1 MLAVRQISIDDLGTA
16 IAMARWEWVALAVV
30 VVVASSSLKAVR
42 WRVLFFPRR
51 VPIGRTWSVF
61 MIGQMLNIL
70 LPARAGEVGRIY
82 LIGDE
87 GAVSHA
93 AALSTVVVEK
103 IVDLVMLTLAFFIVA
118 LWLVTTSTDFPDW
131 LRDAGMGLVLL
142 AALGLASILLL
153 ARLGRRIWH
162 LLRRTLKPAPA
173 RWIAVADS
181 AVEQAISALGSLQHS
196 QARFQIWTWSLLIW
210 ALMALTNAL
219 VFLAFDLEL
228 SPYVALVLL
237 VVLMS
242 GVALPPLPGNVGV
255 FVYLCILVLSLFAVN
270 RETALVYGITLQIVA
285 FLPLVV
291 VGFACLLWENWRAK
305 RGFTTI
311 RSGQTSRKKD

>member
-1 MLAVRQISIDDLGTA
+1 MVEQSDHQDSNSQSGKWFRREWRLIAGLSLSAVCLVLAVRQISIDDLGTA

-103 IVDLVMLTLAFFIVA
+103 VVDLVMLTLAFFIVA

-142 AALGLASILLL
+142 AALGLAAMLLR
-153 ARLGRRIWH
+153 ARLGRRSWP
-162 LLRRTLKPAPA
+162 LLRRTL
-173 RWIAVADS
+173 
-181 AVEQAISALGSLQHS
+181 
-196 QARFQIWTWSLLIW
+196 
-210 ALMALTNAL
+210 
-219 VFLAFDLEL
+219 
-228 SPYVALVLL
+228 
-237 VVLMS
+237 
-242 GVALPPLPGNVGV
+242 
-255 FVYLCILVLSLFAVN
+255 
-270 RETALVYGITLQIVA
+270 
-285 FLPLVV
+285 
-291 VGFACLLWENWRAK
+291 
-305 RGFTTI
+305 
-311 RSGQTSRKKD
+311 